1 MPDSNHEAM
10 LAPFEEARLRK
21 AIGSRHVEATIGDIH
36 ILEITTSSND
46 EASQLAREGA
56 PENTLVIA
64 ESQTAG
70 RGRRGNAWSSPPNRD
85 LLLSLILQPPAD
97 LKPAQ
102 LGRLPHLLAVAIC
115 RAIEEVCPII
125 VAKIKWPN
133 DVYIGDQKVAGVLVE
148 NILTSGQSFSV
159 AGIGI
164 NVNSLSN
171 DRPEELQSIATSMRE
186 ESGEPIDRHQIT
198 AAFLAH
204 FHQLYPTGLEEFAE
218 ILAVIE
224 ERSLLLGANIS
235 AQLGNS
241 EITGTV
247 IDFGL
252 NGEMIVNVEKNGK
265 IEQQVL
271 NSADRVRLL

>member
-1 MPDSNHEAM
+1 M
-10 LAPFEEARLRK
+10 
-21 AIGSRHVEATIGDIH
+21 
-36 ILEITTSSND
+36 
-46 EASQLAREGA
+46 
-56 PENTLVIA
+56 IA